1 MCLNLVR
8 VKAREEVDFPS
19 FLFVFGVVVVVR
31 GFLRASSIPLLF
43 CLLVHLVVLFLDTLR
58 MLRGVA
64 AADRA
69 VVSSLPL
76 GNGHGI

>member
-1 MCLNLVR
+1 M
-8 VKAREEVDFPS
+8 
-19 FLFVFGVVVVVR
+19 FVFGVVVVVVVR
-31 GFLRASSIPLLF
+31 GSLRASSIPLLF

-69 VVSSLPL
+69 VVSSLL
-76 GNGHGI
+76 LRNGHGI

>member
-1 MCLNLVR
+1 MYKLKLAKKWISLPFC
-8 VKAREEVDFPS
+8 
-19 FLFVFGVVVVVR
+19 LFVFGVVVVVR